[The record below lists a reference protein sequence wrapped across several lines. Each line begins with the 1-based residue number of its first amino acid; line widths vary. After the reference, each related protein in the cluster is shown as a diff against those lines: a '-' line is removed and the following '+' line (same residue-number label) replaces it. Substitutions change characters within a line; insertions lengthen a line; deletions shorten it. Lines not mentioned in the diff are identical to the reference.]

1 LSAPSVAYAGL
12 THLGLVSAAAAAEK
26 GFRVIAFDPDAA
38 LVKSLA
44 GGRLPVEEP
53 GLEAA
58 YRNRRDRFAFVSS
71 PEALAAADLV
81 FISAD
86 VPTDNLGRSSLAH
99 TRRLIELASAKLKA
113 DGVLVVL
120 CQVPPGFTR
129 SLRLPEER
137 LFYQVETLVFGQ
149 ALARALEPERFI
161 VGCDE
166 PTRELPA
173 TYHAFLAAFG
183 CPVLR
188 MGYESAE
195 LSKIAINCFL
205 VASVSA
211 ANTLAELCEKIGAD
225 WSEITPALRLD
236 RRIGPHAYL
245 SPGLGIAGGNLER
258 DLATVIRLAGEHD
271 TDSGV
276 VRAWV
281 ENSRHRRGW
290 AARALRDIV
299 LSKNPQASVA
309 VWGLA
314 YKENTHSTKNSP
326 SLATMAEFP
335 STRFR
340 THDPVLESKDGPL
353 AAARGA
359 DALMILTPW
368 PQYREVPPADIARVM
383 KGRVVLDPFRV
394 LDRGA
399 AHKAGL
405 ELYTLGR
412 APNA

>member
-1 LSAPSVAYAGL
+1 MTSPVVAYAGL
-12 THLGLVSAAAAAEK
+12 THLGLVYGAAAAEK
-26 GFRVIAFDPDAA
+26 GFRVIAYDPDAT
-38 LVKSLA
+38 LVKALGA
-44 GGRLPVEEP
+44 GKLPVEEP

-58 YRNRRDRFAFVSS
+58 YRNKRERFTFSS
-71 PEALAAADLV
+71 SADAVAAADVV
-81 FISAD
+81 FISSD
-86 VPTDNLGRSSLAH
+86 VATDDQGRSDLSQ
-99 TRRLIELASAKLKA
+99 TKRLIELVSPHLK
-113 DGVLVVL
+113 GGLVIL

-129 SLRLPEER
+129 KLPLPKER
-137 LFYQVETLVFGQ
+137 LYYQVETLVFGQ

-161 VGCDE
+161 VGCAD
-166 PTRELPA
+166 PARELPSA
-173 TYHAFLAAFG
+173 YDAFLAAFG

-211 ANTLAELCEKIGAD
+211 ANTLAELCERIGAD
-225 WSEITPALRLD
+225 WAEIVPALRLD
-236 RRIGPHAYL
+236 RRIGQHAYL

-258 DLATVIRLAGEHD
+258 DLATVTRFAAEHG

-290 AARALRDIV
+290 AARALKEKV
-299 LSKNPQASVA
+299 LQTNPQATVA

-326 SLATMAEFP
+326 SLATMAQFP
-335 STRFR
+335 GTRFR
-340 THDPVLESKDGPL
+340 THDPVLEAKDEPL
-353 AAARGA
+353 AVARGA

-368 PQYREVPPADIARVM
+368 PQYRQVKPADIAAAM
-383 KGRVVLDPFRV
+383 KGRIVLDPYRV
-394 LDRGA
+394 LDHA
-399 AHKAGL
+399 AARKAGL
-405 ELYTLGR
+405 EVHTLGR
-412 APNA
+412 ANA